1 MLMDSLARLKL
12 NINYDVIR
20 YIINEFSA
28 EDIVILNAHFPL
40 LKNDIEKRFNV
51 KLLTTDFLLSYL
63 LQYLDA
69 YDEKV
74 RSPNPDINKAS
85 VSQIIDN
92 DDDAEFG
99 LSSDLKTPAEKKKR
113 KKVQSTESD
122 FNSQFSEAT
131 PYKHFTEKEV
141 NRLNKFKAPELEA
154 EAKEKYGIVYK
165 NRPSKTDIIRDMEDA
180 SNNNFR
186 ETKNRKI
193 VKETSQPMDT
203 IRINTQPMDTTKQS
217 LEKFFGKS
225 QSGKGLSKESPIHKP
240 FGNYRINIPKLKGN
254 ILHLS
259 FPCGSPVR
267 KVKPR
272 YISNNFKEFL
282 EYFIETQKFNENLY
296 NQLSDAEKKHFYDCV
311 KESGLYKTKDI
322 KVNNPFK
329 EQEMKEMNRFD
340 ILIGEIEAGN
350 DNPKMV
356 RELKTLLIKLTK
368 AGKISRKE
376 SMETLEELTT
386 LGL

>member
-1 MLMDSLARLKL
+1 MDSLARL

-20 YIINEFSA
+20 SIINEFSA

-51 KLLTTDFLLSYL
+51 KLLTVDFLLSYL

-69 YDEKV
+69 YEEKIM
-74 RSPNPDINKAS
+74 SPNPDINKAT
-85 VSQIIDN
+85 VSEIIN
-92 DDDAEFG
+92 DDDDEFG
-99 LSSDLKTPAEKKKR
+99 IPSDVIPQVEKKKK
-113 KKVQSTESD
+113 KKVQLTRELD
-122 FNSQFSEAT
+122 FNSPFAEAT
-131 PYKHFTEKEV
+131 PYKEFSDTQLKKLKNLKKEQ
-141 NRLNKFKAPELEA
+141 LIDKA
-154 EAKEKYGIVYK
+154 KINYGIEYEK
-165 NRPSKTDIIRDMEDA
+165 PPQKKDIIYDMERA

-186 ETKNRKI
+186 PDDNKKI
-193 VKETSQPMDT
+193 VKNTSQA
-203 IRINTQPMDTTKQS
+203 MDTTKQS

-225 QSGKGLSKESPIHKP
+225 QSGKGLSKESPIHEP
-240 FGNYRINIPKLKGN
+240 FGNYRINISKLKGN

-272 YISNNFKEFL
+272 YISNNLKEFL

-340 ILIGEIEAGN
+340 ILLGEIEAGN

-356 RELKTLLIKLTK
+356 KELKTLLIKLTK

>member
-1 MLMDSLARLKL
+1 
-12 NINYDVIR
+12 
-20 YIINEFSA
+20 
-28 EDIVILNAHFPL
+28 
-40 LKNDIEKRFNV
+40 
-51 KLLTTDFLLSYL
+51 LTADFLLSYL
-63 LQYLDA
+63 FQYLDA
-69 YDEKV
+69 YEEKIM
-74 RSPNPDINKAS
+74 SPDPDVNRAS
-85 VSQIIDN
+85 VSEIIN
-92 DDDAEFG
+92 DDDEFG
-99 LSSDLKTPAEKKKR
+99 LPSDLKTPVVKKR
-113 KKVQSTESD
+113 KKKVQSTPEYD
-122 FNSQFSEAT
+122 FNSPLNSPFAEAT
-131 PYKHFTEKEV
+131 PYVHFSDTQKKKLKD
-141 NRLNKFKAPELEA
+141 LNKIQLVER
-154 EAKEKYGIVYK
+154 AKTIYGIQYEK
-165 NRPSKTDIIRDMEDA
+165 PPQKKDIISDMESA
-180 SNNNFR
+180 YNNNFR
-186 ETKNRKI
+186 PDENKKI
-193 VKETSQPMDT
+193 EYEF
-203 IRINTQPMDTTKQS
+203 IDTTEKN
-217 LEKFFGKS
+217 LEKLFAKPKKKS
-225 QSGKGLSKESPIHKP
+225 DNEKEQSGKGLTTIHKP

-340 ILIGEIEAGN
+340 ILLGEIEAGN

>member
-1 MLMDSLARLKL
+1 M
-12 NINYDVIR
+12 
-20 YIINEFSA
+20 ESA
-28 EDIVILNAHFPL
+28 EN
-40 LKNDIEKRFNV
+40 K
-51 KLLTTDFLLSYL
+51 DFIP
-63 LQYLDA
+63 
-69 YDEKV
+69 DE
-74 RSPNPDINKAS
+74 NK
-85 VSQIIDN
+85 
-92 DDDAEFG
+92 
-99 LSSDLKTPAEKKKR
+99 
-113 KKVQSTESD
+113 
-122 FNSQFSEAT
+122 
-131 PYKHFTEKEV
+131 
-141 NRLNKFKAPELEA
+141 
-154 EAKEKYGIVYK
+154 
-165 NRPSKTDIIRDMEDA
+165 
-180 SNNNFR
+180 
-186 ETKNRKI
+186 KI
-193 VKETSQPMDT
+193 VKNTSQPMDT
-203 IRINTQPMDTTKQS
+203 VRINTQPMDTTKQS

-225 QSGKGLSKESPIHKP
+225 QSGKGLTKESPIHEP

-311 KESGLYKTKDI
+311 KESGLYKTKDV
-322 KVNNPFK
+322 KLNNPFK

-340 ILIGEIEAGN
+340 ILLGEIEAGN

-356 RELKTLLIKLTK
+356 KELKTLLIKLTK